1 MSRRFDAVP
10 GRPVGDSFAVGC
22 AAALFVAVAAAVTKQ
37 NTVACRSLVLK
48 YACISVVEFCV

>member
-10 GRPVGDSFAVGC
+10 GRPVGDSFA
-22 AAALFVAVAAAVTKQ
+22 ALFVVVAAAVTKQ
-37 NTVACRSLVLK
+37 NTVACRSLVLE